1 MKIKEGLEKF
11 WFIVWKDDS
20 LKGWIFS
27 IIFLF
32 IFIKLIF
39 FPMLS
44 LVTGTDLPLAI
55 VESCSMYHQGNLLSD
70 YNKWWQ
76 NHESKYLKYNIEKEE
91 FENFKFNNGINKGD
105 ILFVI
110 KANPETLK
118 VGDTIIFNTN
128 QQNPVIHRII
138 EIKKEN
144 NEYIFSTIGD
154 NNNGQLSFEKNI
166 KSELL
171 IGKASFKIAPY
182 FGWVKLIFYDW
193 AKPASERGF
202 CEEN

>member
-70 YNKWWQ
+70 YDKWWQ

>member
-1 MKIKEGLEKF
+1 MKIKEGLKKF

-70 YNKWWQ
+70 YDKWWQ

-91 FENFKFNNGINKGD
+91 FENFRFNNGVNKGD

-118 VGDTIIFNTN
+118 VGDTIIFNAN

-193 AKPASERGF
+193 AKPSSESGF